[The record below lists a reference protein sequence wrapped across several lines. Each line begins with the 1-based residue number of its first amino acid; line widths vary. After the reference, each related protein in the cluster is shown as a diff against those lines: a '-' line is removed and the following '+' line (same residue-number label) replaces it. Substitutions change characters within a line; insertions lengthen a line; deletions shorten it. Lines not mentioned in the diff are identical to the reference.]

1 MKLKTITGLVACIM
15 TLSAG
20 CTPKPDMSGRENARL
35 LYDASV
41 KLIHVYLASIAN
53 TPDSAAVAT
62 INNNFV
68 EAVAKLNFKYPA
80 NTDLHMTEM
89 ENEILAKMT
98 ARFAGLSAK
107 RLKDLKGHPNGMQA
121 DSLRNDSLKNATT
134 KEKSVKPSSR
144 KPTAGQPASRSEN
157 SQTED

>member
-41 KLIHVYLASIAN
+41 KLIHVYLDSIAN

-121 DSLRNDSLKNATT
+121 DSLLKNATT